1 MPKRVKEY
9 RGHSQVLERLN
20 LKNAHLLLVL
30 FCFTGLFLAVD
41 SYNHI
46 TLLIVGCI
54 LANIIQKKSAKI
66 DINET
71 TLVFGFSLL
80 TAIAIKHFY
89 GYSSSSLRII
99 ALFFLLSLFL
109 PKATISKHALSTII
123 VIASISTV
131 SYSLFQ
137 YFILDK
143 GRYWD
148 INPILHGTFTST
160 MVCLCLFFCLT
171 ASKKKE
177 QWLYFGAGT
186 LFAFSLNLSESRG
199 PLLSMLITGLCI
211 VIFLCFSKRCKH
223 KQAIIVFVT
232 FLIFSTAN
240 SQLLQRVFYKSE
252 MLQTSSL
259 ASSTSGAEKNVQ
271 ARFDMWKQGVLLL
284 QEQFPNG
291 YGNETTSLMN
301 NMLDEKGISYFNG
314 VNFQHF
320 HNQYIDYSVRY
331 GFLGIIFVILLFSF
345 PFYFALKHRT
355 DNTYILAIASLVYAI
370 NSLTDVPLSHKPTLA
385 FFLFMF
391 IVAIWYQPSENKQS
405 HIG

>member
-1 MPKRVKEY
+1 
-9 RGHSQVLERLN
+9 
-20 LKNAHLLLVL
+20 
-30 FCFTGLFLAVD
+30 
-41 SYNHI
+41 
-46 TLLIVGCI
+46 
-54 LANIIQKKSAKI
+54 
-66 DINET
+66 
-71 TLVFGFSLL
+71 
-80 TAIAIKHFY
+80 
-89 GYSSSSLRII
+89 
-99 ALFFLLSLFL
+99 
-109 PKATISKHALSTII
+109 
-123 VIASISTV
+123 
-131 SYSLFQ
+131 
-137 YFILDK
+137 
-143 GRYWD
+143 
-148 INPILHGTFTST
+148 